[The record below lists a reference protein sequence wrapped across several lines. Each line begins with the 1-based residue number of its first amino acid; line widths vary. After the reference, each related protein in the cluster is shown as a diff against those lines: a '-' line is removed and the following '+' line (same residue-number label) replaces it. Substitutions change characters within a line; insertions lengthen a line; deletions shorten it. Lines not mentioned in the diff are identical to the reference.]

1 MHLRWRS
8 LVNGFVKSELSD
20 VIELNVFFLKTDVV
34 GRLQLLT
41 LLVDN
46 ATSIEG
52 VLLVASRLKVEDT
65 MEV

>member
-1 MHLRWRS
+1 
-8 LVNGFVKSELSD
+8 

-34 GRLQLLT
+34 GRLPLLT

>member
-34 GRLQLLT
+34 GRLPLLT